1 MENLAI
7 FEKIHDNLSNS
18 LELGTSIY
26 IFGVIVTNSI
36 YDNWNTCTDF
46 ERALAKRLVSI
57 WEGELGRSMD
67 VSYENTRYQE
77 HRPEYDNF
85 CKKWIE
91 DAYVKYH
98 DNRGIRYALKNIWE
112 KEYGLR
118 IVWPD

>member
-1 MENLAI
+1 MEHLAI
-7 FEKIHDNLSNS
+7 FEKIYDNLSNS
-18 LELGTSIY
+18 LEPGTSIY
-26 IFGVIVTNSI
+26 IFSVIVTNSI
-36 YDNWNTCTDF
+36 YDNWNTGTDF

-57 WEGELGRSMD
+57 WEGELGRRMGAA
-67 VSYENTRYQE
+67 YENTKYQE

-91 DAYVKYH
+91 DAYGKYR
-98 DNRGIRYALKNIWE
+98 DNKGICYALRNIWE